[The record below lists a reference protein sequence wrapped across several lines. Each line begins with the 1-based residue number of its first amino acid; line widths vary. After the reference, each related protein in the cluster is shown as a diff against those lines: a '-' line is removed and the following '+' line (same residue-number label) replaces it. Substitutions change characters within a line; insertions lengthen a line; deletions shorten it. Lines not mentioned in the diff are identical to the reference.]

1 MAQTALALE
10 PYVPVADRL
19 WGIVLG
25 GTSAARRR
33 WSLSLPCRRPVGTT
47 PLRAAV
53 DRAGGAI
60 PARRL
65 VAVVARGHEQA
76 ARDLADVQRVVQPAY
91 RGTAAEVFLPSYM
104 IAQRDRSA
112 IVIVLPV
119 EGVGQ
124 QEADFLPS
132 IRRAADT
139 VARRPDLLLVMGVA
153 PPCAR
158 PPGWIEPGE
167 PIEGLESLGVRA
179 VRRFLRR
186 PSFAQAMTLR
196 ASGGLVNTGVVVA
209 HVETLLALGRR
220 RVPDVLETLEPL
232 GAAFGGP
239 EEHLLCEA
247 IYEGMPYAD
256 VAHALYS
263 ADEPFGVFP
272 IPRTRARVRPVASA

>member
-10 PYVPVADRL
+10 PHASVAERL

-25 GTSAARRR
+25 GTSATRRR
-33 WSLSLPCRRPVGTT
+33 WRFSLPCRGPVAAA
-47 PLRAAV
+47 PLREAV
-53 DRAGGAI
+53 DRAGGVI
-60 PARRL
+60 PSRRI
-65 VAVVARGHEQA
+65 VAVVERGHQHSG
-76 ARDLADVQRVVQPAY
+76 RDLADVQRVVQPAY

-104 IAQRDRSA
+104 IAQRDPSA
-112 IVIVLPV
+112 IVVVLPV

-124 QEADFLPS
+124 HEASFLPS
-132 IRRAADT
+132 MRRAAET
-139 VARRPDLLLVMGVA
+139 VAERPDLLLVMGMA

-167 PIEGLESLGVRA
+167 PITGLESLGVRA

-186 PSFAQAMTLR
+186 PSFAQAVRLG

-232 GAAFGGP
+232 RTAFGGP

-256 VAHALYS
+256 IAHALYS